1 MEHLNDRE
9 LVREHLANERTYL
22 AWTRTGIGIMA
33 FGFVVVK
40 FSIFVKQ
47 IALGLNTD
55 NPVQNKGY
63 SSLIGISLVVVGII
77 VSILAFVRYKRN
89 IHFIRNRS
97 FNYSSTL
104 ASVLALIIAIA
115 GCVVVA
121 YLFETAR

>member
-40 FSIFVKQ
+40 FSLFIKQ
-47 IALGLNTD
+47 IALGFNTD
-55 NPVQNKGY
+55 NPVHNKGY
-63 SSLIGISLVVVGII
+63 SSLIGISLVIVGIMI
-77 VSILAFVRYKRN
+77 TVLAFVRYRRN
-89 IHFIRNRS
+89 ILLIRNHS
-97 FNYSSTL
+97 FSYSSTL
-104 ASVLALIIAIA
+104 ASILALIIAIA

-121 YLFETAR
+121 YLLETAR